1 MTESA
6 QDKRPIR
13 GITAVRRGLGLG
25 EAEQA
30 LLNSE
35 AHKLISHVPAWVDAF
50 YTRLLIDPVAMRIL
64 DDDARVVRLKR
75 SLHSWFHEM
84 LTLPW
89 DATYER
95 ARARVGETHV
105 RIHMPTDLMVTAMS
119 GLRCDANATIRALYP
134 DHSEHAHHLSD
145 VFSRA
150 LDMELALMLLAFRR
164 HERAISRRKDRM
176 VYAERAARRLAHTLH
191 DRVDAA
197 LCYAAL
203 ADTEDD
209 RRREWL
215 GRLQDILRGL
225 ARVDQRV
232 RVHAKVNGVA
242 PERVSVADLCR
253 LALADVSAD
262 ADTTIAYRVEP
273 PDLVVHIN
281 ARAAQ
286 LAIEELAQNAAVHA
300 AGGTVDITCRPTPE
314 GGVSIEVT
322 DDGPGWGTTIRDF
335 SDIYR
340 EGSGLGL
347 SFCELVAELHDGHIK
362 LFTTAQGGA
371 GVRLQLAPRAR
382 DRVEQGV

>member
-1 MTESA
+1 MTESL
-6 QDKRPIR
+6 QDTRPIR
-13 GITAVRRGLGLG
+13 GITAVRLGLGLG
-25 EAEQA
+25 EAEHV
-30 LLNSE
+30 LLRSE
-35 AHKLISHVPAWVDAF
+35 AHKLMPHVPAWVDAF
-50 YTRLLIDPVAMRIL
+50 YTRLLIDPIAMRIL
-64 DDDARVVRLKR
+64 EDDASVVRLKR

-95 ARARVGETHV
+95 ARARVGEAHV

-119 GLRCDANATIRALYP
+119 GLRCDANATIRRLYP
-134 DHSEHAHHLSD
+134 DHSDHAHHLAD

-150 LDMELALMLLAFRR
+150 LDMELTLMLLAFRR
-164 HERAISRRKDRM
+164 HERALSRRKDRM

-197 LCYAAL
+197 LCYATL

-232 RVHAKVNGVA
+232 RVHAKVHGVA
-242 PERVSVADLCR
+242 PADLCR

-273 PDLVVHIN
+273 PDLAVHLN

-286 LAIEELAQNAAVHA
+286 LAIEELAQNGAEHA
-300 AGGTVDITCRPTPE
+300 AGGTIDITCRPTPE

-322 DDGPGWGTTIRDF
+322 DDGPGWGRTIQDF

-347 SFCELVAELHDGHIK
+347 SFCELVAELHDGHIE

-371 GVRLQLAPRAR
+371 GVRLQLAPRPR
-382 DRVEQGV
+382 DRVEQGA